1 MFKALFKA
9 LQAKGFDFDKTFMS
23 LTQEEMALLCA
34 SVQEAMP
41 QYSLPY
47 LKYMPDGTQVLCIP
61 ANAPP
66 DAQWWNGSSEGRQ
79 VLRDVLTKLGATPQT
94 MAAYGCASQDDI
106 PF

>member
-1 MFKALFKA
+1 MLKELFKS
-9 LQAKGFDFDKTFMS
+9 LQAKGFDFQKSFMDLS
-23 LTQEEMALLCA
+23 QEEMTLLCA
-34 SVQEAMP
+34 SVQESMP

-66 DAQWWNGSSEGRQ
+66 EAQWWKGSDEGRK
-79 VLRDVLTKLGATPQT
+79 VLQDVLKSLGATPQT
-94 MAAYGCASQDDI
+94 MAAYGCMNQDEV